1 MARRDIDKWS
11 FFYWL
16 LQKFWVRVNFYFYYK
31 KIGIFNDHLIPSNRS
46 IIIAPN
52 HQNALMDAIA
62 FVSQPPK
69 QRIFLTRADV
79 FNKPFVERILYFM
92 KMLPIFRIRDGRSS
106 LQKNEEIF
114 DTAVQILH
122 NKKSPLFMFPE
133 GNHGDKRKLRPLV
146 KGIFR
151 IAFLAQEK
159 YKDQPGIVIM
169 PVGLDY
175 EHYQKF
181 GKNLL
186 VNYGKPIEV
195 AEFWKD
201 YEENPS
207 IATNNL
213 REKLSEHMRQCM
225 IDIQSEKYY
234 DTYMH
239 LREIYRPS
247 LLSRFGLTPKNLL
260 HQFQSDKYL
269 IEKLDLVLAANP
281 EKIEAIHKLTQEYV
295 FLRDDLNLREWVF
308 RKNRYSWAGIVV
320 RLIASLVLLPVFL
333 FGILNNWLNFF
344 VPFWY
349 VKKIKDTQF
358 RSTAAW
364 GVGLVLQIIY
374 YPILIVLGFVFLP
387 VLWLKL
393 LYIPLIPLSGLAAYR
408 VYTLF
413 VKNRGRIKFNLAK
426 NHSPDLKKAIA
437 LRKEII
443 ESLDS
448 LTI

>member
-11 FFYWL
+11 VWYWI
-16 LQKFWVRVNFYFYYK
+16 LQKFWVRVNFYLYYK

-114 DTAVQILH
+114 DTAVEILH
-122 NKKSPLFMFPE
+122 NKRSPLFMFPE
-133 GNHGDKRKLRPLV
+133 GNHGDKRRLRPLV

-201 YEENPS
+201 FEENPS

-213 REKLSEHMRQCM
+213 RDKLSEHMRQCM
-225 IDIQSEKYY
+225 IDIQSEEYY

-239 LREIYRPS
+239 LREIYRPN
-247 LLSRFGLTPKNLL
+247 LLNRLNLKQGNLL
-260 HQFQSDKYL
+260 HQFQSDKIL

-281 EKIEAIHKLTQEYV
+281 QKIEAIHKLTQEYV
-295 FLRDDLNLREWVF
+295 FLRDDLQLREWVL
-308 RKNRYSWAGIVV
+308 RKNGYSWAGIFL
-320 RLIASLVLLPVFL
+320 RSIASLVLLPVFL
-333 FGILNNWLNFF
+333 FGILNNWPNFF

-364 GVGLVLQIIY
+364 GVGLVMQIIY
-374 YPILIVLGFVFLP
+374 YPILIMLGFVFLP
-387 VLWLKL
+387 VLWMKL

-408 VYTLF
+408 VYTLL
-413 VKNRGRIKFNLAK
+413 VKNRARIKFNLAK
-426 NHSPDLKKAIA
+426 NHSSDLRKAIV
-437 LRKEII
+437 LRKKII